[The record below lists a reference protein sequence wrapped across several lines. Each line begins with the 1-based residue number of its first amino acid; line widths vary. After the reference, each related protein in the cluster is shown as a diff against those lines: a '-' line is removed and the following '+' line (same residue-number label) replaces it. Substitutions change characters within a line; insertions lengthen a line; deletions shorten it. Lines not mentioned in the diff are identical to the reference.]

1 MIFNYDKNR
10 EVVALL
16 GAGSMGLSIVERIA
30 SNRIVLLGDISEKA
44 LAEAKEKLEYS
55 GYAVDTMQVDASD
68 KASIYAFAR
77 KAAEL
82 GPVMYFINTAGA
94 SPHQTNPQ
102 HIIDL
107 DLVGSAHALDAFGNV
122 MARGGAGILISFQF
136 IYLYSLKSVG
146 VAPRLFCTY
155 RLKCDSDEKPN
166 LSLMSVKLRLL
177 SRSRRLISSDV

>member
-1 MIFNYDKNR
+1 METIRLNNGVEMPLVGYGVFQVNPQECERCVSD
-10 EVVALL
+10 ALKT
-16 GAGSMGLSIVERIA
+16 GY
-30 SNRIVLLGDISEKA
+30 
-44 LAEAKEKLEYS
+44 KLI
-55 GYAVDTMQVDASD
+55 DTMQVDASD

-136 IYLYSLKSVG
+136 MYLYSLKSVG